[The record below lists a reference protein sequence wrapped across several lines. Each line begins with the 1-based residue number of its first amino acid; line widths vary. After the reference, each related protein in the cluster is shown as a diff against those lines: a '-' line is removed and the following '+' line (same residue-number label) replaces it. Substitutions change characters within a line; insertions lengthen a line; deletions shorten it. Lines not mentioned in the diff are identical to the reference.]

1 MAPLATGTISLVDM
15 NDAIVSGTAPANPT
29 VGTLWLDTSV
39 TPNMMKKWG
48 GSSWVDIGE
57 LDPNYSDTIENINK
71 SIDDITSD
79 SVIDYTERKILK
91 DRITEIIGYVIADN
105 ATTLPTASTLDNSGK
120 GELYTVRKQA
130 LNTGISTADT
140 TYIAVA
146 TQYTNLKTYLEGL
159 TPVDVWDLSTA
170 NKAKTIA
177 VTKSTFRDKF
187 LQYENAVNALVVAT
201 AAKQK
206 DNSDAADKKGQDALD
221 DLGLYGEKW
230 TDAANKVGLWKY
242 KGDETKFNGGVVA
255 TGTVFAQSLLL
266 ADWTNL
272 VENPDFENDTIGEF
286 PNGYYPS
293 YEANRSKIR
302 VEDISGFQN
311 GNGSN
316 KALALDALSS
326 SNNSVYVNNLIPV
339 NPGEEMFIQAEGRYL
354 NEAGTGDGR
363 VGFLC
368 YDAKRK
374 SLNIWNTPLRWNE
387 STKPNYFVKKSGSF
401 VIPEGTAYLQFYM
414 SFSTNGETTNKFY
427 VDNLIWRR
435 KAGGDLIVDG
445 GIEGRH
451 VKAKSV
457 EFDKLSGGIAQF
469 GGAANG
475 NGRIEVYNE
484 NDELIAS
491 LDAAQGGFSDLYV
504 GNFDSPT
511 VVEYGADDINL
522 FVSDRLLEYNG
533 AIEPNDDNVGTS
545 WTAPLATVTEAIR
558 RIPKYYDGKATIN
571 VAYNSLMYESFEIS
585 GFLGSG
591 SINLSL
597 GSAKFYGNP
606 VIKNNL
612 LNIFSTGGTINGKK
626 LDYAVVSLL
635 RNSYVRLEKMK
646 VYGNGSSMNFDT
658 TAGFTEMDQCETYGA
673 DLGISSRYGGR
684 VFLTN
689 CKGSAI
695 TYGLHCY
702 GGDIFGQGTAPSGGN
717 NNIGEVAGGKVM
729 GSFTYGT
736 TSGGTMDAQPTTV
749 TINASSGDSW
759 RDNFGGQWYGQNEVV
774 QGKWGSYGI
783 YRGLWF
789 FSLPSLTGKT
799 ITKMRMYVHRKN
811 AGGNAAP
818 VTTYF
823 KPHTYTSK
831 PSGAPS
837 YQSPQTTAS
846 FNLNEGKWI
855 TIPTSFYAGFVSGSY
870 KGIGIYINSTN
881 QNYYAKF
888 DATAKL
894 EITYK

>member
-1 MAPLATGTISLVDM
+1 MAPLATGTFSLIDM
-15 NDAIVSGTAPANPT
+15 NDAIVSGTAPENPT

-48 GSSWVDIGE
+48 GSSWIDIGE

-105 ATTLPTASTLDNSGK
+105 ATTLPAAATLDSSGK
-120 GELYTVRKQA
+120 GEFYTVRKQA
-130 LNTGISTADT
+130 LNAGISAADT

-146 TQYTNLKTYLEGL
+146 TQYTSLKTYLEGL

-170 NKAKTIA
+170 NKSKTIA

-206 DNSDAADKKGQDALD
+206 DNSDAADQKGQDALD

-316 KALALDALSS
+316 KAMALDALSS

-339 NPGEEMFIQAEGRYL
+339 NPGEEMFIQAEARYL
-354 NEAGTGDGR
+354 NTAGAGDGR

-368 YDAKRK
+368 YDAKRQ

-387 STKPNYFVKKSGSF
+387 STKTTAFVKKSGSF
-401 VIPEGTAYLQFYM
+401 VVPEGTAYLQFYV

-457 EFDKLSGGIAQF
+457 SFDSLQGGIAQF
-469 GGAANG
+469 GGSSNG

-511 VVEYGADDINL
+511 VVEYGADDITL
-522 FVSDRLLEYNG
+522 FVSDRLLEYSG
-533 AIEPNDDNVGTS
+533 AIEPNDDNEGTG
-545 WTAPLATVTEAIR
+545 WTKPLATVTEAIR

-612 LNIFSTGGTINGKK
+612 LNIFSSGGTINGKK

-646 VYGNGSSMNFDT
+646 VYGNGSSMNYDT

-689 CKGSAI
+689 CKGSAA

-702 GGDIFGQGTAPSGGN
+702 GGDIFGQGTAPSGGTN
-717 NNIGEVAGGKVM
+717 TKGEVAGGQVR

-736 TSGGTMDAQPTTV
+736 TSGGAMDAQPTTV
-749 TINASSGDSW
+749 TITASSGDSW

-789 FSLPSLTGKT
+789 FSLPSLSGKT
-799 ITKMRMYVHRKN
+799 ITQIRMFVHRKK

-837 YQSPQTTAS
+837 YQSPQTTSS
-846 FNLNEGKWI
+846 FKPNEGKWI
-855 TIPTSFYAGFVSGSY
+855 TIPSSFYAGFVSGSY
-870 KGIGIYINSTN
+870 KGIGIYINSTS

>member
-105 ATTLPTASTLDNSGK
+105 ATTLPAASTLDNSGK

-130 LNTGISTADT
+130 LNAGISTADT

-177 VTKSTFRDKF
+177 VTKSTFRDRF

-242 KGDETKFNGGVVA
+242 KGDETKFNGGSVA
-255 TGTVFAQSLLL
+255 TGTIFAQSLLL

-326 SNNSVYVNNLIPV
+326 SNNSIYVNNLIPV

-354 NEAGTGDGR
+354 NTAGSGDGR

-368 YDAKRK
+368 YDAKRQ
-374 SLNIWNTPLRWNE
+374 SLNVWNTPLRWNE
-387 STKPNYFVKKSGSF
+387 STKTTAFVKKSGSF
-401 VIPEGTAYLQFYM
+401 VVPEGTAYLQFYA

-427 VDNLIWRR
+427 VDNFIWRR

-457 EFDKLSGGIAQF
+457 SFDSLQGGIAQF
-469 GGAANG
+469 GGSSNG

-511 VVEYGADDINL
+511 VVEYGADDMNL

-597 GSAKFYGNP
+597 GSSKFYGNP

-658 TAGFTEMDQCETYGA
+658 SAGFTEMDQCETYGA

-689 CKGSAI
+689 CKGSAT

-717 NNIGEVAGGKVM
+717 NNKGEVAGGQVR
-729 GSFTYGT
+729 GAFTYGT
-736 TSGGTMDAQPTTV
+736 TTGGTMDAQPTTV

-789 FSLPSLTGKT
+789 FSLPSLSGKT
-799 ITKMRMYVHRKN
+799 ITQIRMFVHRKK

-831 PSGAPS
+831 PSGVPS

-846 FNLNEGKWI
+846 FKPNEGKWI
-855 TIPTSFYAGFVSGSY
+855 TIPSSFYAGFVSGSY

>member
-1 MAPLATGTISLVDM
+1 MAPLATGTFSLMDM
-15 NDAIVSGTAPANPT
+15 NDAIVSGTAPTNPT

-105 ATTLPTASTLDNSGK
+105 ATTLPAAATLDSSGK
-120 GELYTVRKQA
+120 GEFYTVRKQA
-130 LNTGISTADT
+130 LNVGIQTADT
-140 TYIAVA
+140 TYSAVA
-146 TQYTNLKTYLEGL
+146 TQYNNLKTYLEGL
-159 TPVDVWDLSTA
+159 TPVKVWDLSTA
-170 NKAKTIA
+170 NKSKTIP

-187 LQYENAVNALVVAT
+187 LQYENAINALIVAT

-206 DNSDAADKKGQDALD
+206 DNSDAADQKGQDALD

-242 KGDETKFNGGVVA
+242 KGDENRFNGNVIA
-255 TGTVFAQSLLL
+255 SGTIFAQSLLL

-293 YEANRSKIR
+293 YEANRYKIR

-339 NPGEEMFIQAEGRYL
+339 NPGEEMFIQAEARYL
-354 NEAGTGDGR
+354 NTAGAGDGR

-368 YDAKRK
+368 YDAKRQ

-387 STKPNYFVKKSGSF
+387 STKTTAFVKKTGSF
-401 VIPEGTAYLQFYM
+401 VVPEGTAYLQFYM

-469 GGAANG
+469 GGAGNG

-484 NDELIAS
+484 KDELIAS

-511 VVEYGADDINL
+511 VVEYSADDITL
-522 FVSDRLLEYNG
+522 FVSDRLLEYSG
-533 AIEPNDDNVGTS
+533 AIEPNDDNEGTG
-545 WTAPLATVTEAIR
+545 WTKPLATVTEAIR
-558 RIPKYYDGKATIN
+558 RIPKYYDGTATIN

-585 GFLGSG
+585 GFIGSG

-597 GSAKFYGNP
+597 GSSKFYGNP

-612 LNIFSTGGTINGKK
+612 LNVFSTGGTINGKK

-646 VYGNGSSMNFDT
+646 VYGNGSSMNYDT
-658 TAGFTEMDQCETYGA
+658 TAGFTEMIDCETYGA

-684 VFLTN
+684 VFISN
-689 CKGSAI
+689 CKGSAA

-702 GGDIFGQGTAPSGGN
+702 GGDIFGQGTAPSGGTN
-717 NNIGEVAGGKVM
+717 TKGEVAGGQVR
-729 GSFTYGT
+729 GAFNYGT

-749 TINASSGDSW
+749 TIAASSGDSW

-818 VTTYF
+818 VTMYF

-846 FNLNEGKWI
+846 FKLNEGKWI
-855 TIPTSFYAGFVSGSY
+855 TIPSSFYAGFVSGSY
-870 KGIGIYINSTN
+870 KGIGIYINSTS

-888 DATAKL
+888 DATTKL

>member
-29 VGTLWLDTSV
+29 VGTLWLDTSA

-105 ATTLPTASTLDNSGK
+105 ATTLPAASTLDSSGK

-130 LNTGISTADT
+130 LNAGISTADT
-140 TYIAVA
+140 TYIEVA

-170 NKAKTIA
+170 NKTKTIA

-187 LQYENAVNALVVAT
+187 LQYENAVNALVIAT

-242 KGDETKFNGGVVA
+242 KGDETKFNGGSVA
-255 TGTVFAQSLLL
+255 TGTIFAQALLL

-326 SNNSVYVNNLIPV
+326 SNNSIYVNNLIPV

-354 NEAGTGDGR
+354 NTAGSGDGR

-368 YDAKRK
+368 YDAKRQ

-387 STKPNYFVKKSGSF
+387 STKTTAFVKKSGSF
-401 VIPEGTAYLQFYM
+401 AVPEGTAYLQFYM
-414 SFSTNGETTNKFY
+414 SFSSNGETTNKFY

-457 EFDKLSGGIAQF
+457 SFDSLQGGIAQF
-469 GGAANG
+469 GGSSNG

-522 FVSDRLLEYNG
+522 FVSDRLLEYSG
-533 AIEPNDDNVGTS
+533 AIEPNDDNEGTG
-545 WTAPLATVTEAIR
+545 WTKPLATVTEAIR

-658 TAGFTEMDQCETYGA
+658 SAGFTEMDQCETYGA

-689 CKGSAI
+689 CKGSAT

-717 NNIGEVAGGKVM
+717 NNKGEVAGGQVR
-729 GSFTYGT
+729 GAFTYGT
-736 TSGGTMDAQPTTV
+736 TTGGTMDAQPTTV
-749 TINASSGDSW
+749 TISASSGDSW

-789 FSLPSLTGKT
+789 FSLPSLSGKT
-799 ITKMRMYVHRKN
+799 ITQIRMFVHRKK

-846 FNLNEGKWI
+846 FKPHEGKWI
-855 TIPTSFYAGFVSGSY
+855 TIPSSFYAGFVSGSY

>member
-1 MAPLATGTISLVDM
+1 MAPLATGTFSLIDM

-105 ATTLPTASTLDNSGK
+105 ATTLPAASTLDSSGK

-130 LNTGISTADT
+130 LNAGISTADT
-140 TYIAVA
+140 TYIEVA

-187 LQYENAVNALVVAT
+187 LQYENAVNALVIAT

-242 KGDETKFNGGVVA
+242 KGDETKFNGESVA
-255 TGTVFAQSLLL
+255 TGTIFAQALLL

-302 VEDISGFQN
+302 IEDISSFQN

-326 SNNSVYVNNLIPV
+326 SNNSIYVNNLIPV

-354 NEAGTGDGR
+354 NTAGSGDGR

-368 YDAKRK
+368 YDAKRQ

-387 STKPNYFVKKSGSF
+387 STKTTAFVKKSGSF
-401 VIPEGTAYLQFYM
+401 VVPEGTAYLQFYM

-457 EFDKLSGGIAQF
+457 SFDSLQGGIAQF
-469 GGAANG
+469 GGSGG
-475 NGRIEVYNE
+475 NGRIEVYNA

-511 VVEYGADDINL
+511 VVEYSADDITL
-522 FVSDRLLEYNG
+522 FVSDRLLEYSG
-533 AIEPNDDNVGTS
+533 AIEPNDDNEGTG
-545 WTAPLATVTEAIR
+545 WTKPLATVTEAIR
-558 RIPKYYDGKATIN
+558 RIPKYYDGTATIN

-585 GFLGSG
+585 GFIGSG

-597 GSAKFYGNP
+597 GSSKFYGNP

-612 LNIFSTGGTINGKK
+612 LNVFSTGGTINGKK

-646 VYGNGSSMNFDT
+646 VYGNGSSMNYDT
-658 TAGFTEMDQCETYGA
+658 TAGFTEMIDCETYGA

-684 VFLTN
+684 VFISN
-689 CKGSAI
+689 CKGSAA

-702 GGDIFGQGTAPSGGN
+702 GGDIFGQGTAPSGGTN
-717 NNIGEVAGGKVM
+717 TKGEVAGGQVR
-729 GSFTYGT
+729 GAFTYGT

-749 TINASSGDSW
+749 TIAAISGDSW

-811 AGGNAAP
+811 AGGNSAS

-846 FNLNEGKWI
+846 FKLNEGKWI
-855 TIPTSFYAGFVSGSY
+855 TIPSSFYAGFVSGSY
-870 KGIGIYINSTN
+870 KGIGIYISSTS

>member
-1 MAPLATGTISLVDM
+1 MTIIASGTMTLTDL
-15 NDAIVSGTAPANPT
+15 NDAIIAGTAPSNPA
-29 VGTLWLDTSV
+29 VNTLWIDTSV
-39 TPNMMKKWG
+39 TPNMLKKWS
-48 GSSWVDIGE
+48 GSAWINVGE
-57 LDPNYSDTIENINK
+57 LDPDYSDTIENINK

-91 DRITEIIGYVIADN
+91 DRITKIIGYVIADN
-105 ATTLPTASTLDNSGK
+105 ATTLPAASTLDSSGK
-120 GELYTVRKQA
+120 GEFYTVRKQA
-130 LNTGISTADT
+130 LNAGIPSPDT
-140 TYIAVA
+140 TYAAVA
-146 TQYTNLKTYLEGL
+146 TQYTNLKTYLESL

-170 NKAKTIA
+170 NKSKTIA

-187 LQYENAVNALVVAT
+187 LQYDNAVNALVAAT

-206 DNSDAADKKGQDALD
+206 SNSDAADQKGQSALD
-221 DLGLYGEKW
+221 DLGLNSEKW
-230 TDAANKVGLWKY
+230 SDAANKVGLWKY
-242 KGDETKFNGGVVA
+242 KGDENKFNGNVVA
-255 TGTVFAQSLLL
+255 TRTLFATALLL
-266 ADWTNL
+266 SDWTNL
-272 VENPDFENDTIGEF
+272 IENPDFEEDKIGSIPAGF
-286 PNGYYPS
+286 NSTTGV
-293 YEANRSKIR
+293 R
-302 VEDISGFQN
+302 VADISGFTN

-316 KALALDALSS
+316 KALEIDAYAT
-326 SNNSVYVNNLIPV
+326 SNNSIYVSNLIPV
-339 NPGEEMFIQAEGRYL
+339 KEGEVFFLAAEGRYL
-354 NEAGTGDGR
+354 NTAGSGTGRLGFLRYDGKKQSLNSWQTPITWSGTKTTTFTDMSATYTVPAGTG
-363 VGFLC
+363 
-368 YDAKRK
+368 
-374 SLNIWNTPLRWNE
+374 
-387 STKPNYFVKKSGSF
+387 
-401 VIPEGTAYLQFYM
+401 YLQVYAT
-414 SFSTNGETTNKFY
+414 FSNNGETTNKFY
-427 VDNLIWRR
+427 IDNLRMRR
-435 KAGGDLIVDG
+435 MANAELIVDG
-445 GIEGRH
+445 IIEGRH
-451 VKAKSV
+451 IKAGSV
-457 EFDKLSGGIAQF
+457 EFGVLSGGIAKF
-469 GGAANG
+469 GGSGNG
-475 NGRIEVYNE
+475 NGKVEVYNE

-491 LDAAQGGFSDLYV
+491 LDASQGGFSDLYV
-504 GNFDSPT
+504 GNFESPT
-511 VVEYGADDINL
+511 VVEYSADDINL
-522 FVSDRLLEYNG
+522 FVSDRLLEYAG
-533 AIEPNDDNVGTS
+533 AIEPNDDNEGTG
-545 WTAPLATVTEAIR
+545 WTKPLSTVTEAIR

-597 GSAKFYGNP
+597 GSSKFYGNP

-635 RNSYVRLEKMK
+635 RNAYVRLEKMK

-689 CKGSAI
+689 CKGSAT

-736 TSGGTMDAQPTTV
+736 TTGGTMDAQPTTV

-789 FSLPSLTGKT
+789 FSLPSLSGKT
-799 ITKMRMYVHRKN
+799 ITQIRMFVHRKK

-846 FNLNEGKWI
+846 FKPNEGKWI
-855 TIPTSFYAGFVSGSY
+855 TIPSSFYAGFVSGSY

>member
-1 MAPLATGTISLVDM
+1 MTIIASGTMTLTDL
-15 NDAIVSGTAPANPT
+15 NDAIIAGTAPSNPT
-29 VGTLWLDTSV
+29 VNTLWIDTSI
-39 TPNMMKKWG
+39 TPNMLKKWS
-48 GSSWVDIGE
+48 GSAWVNVGE
-57 LDPNYSDTIENINK
+57 LDPDYSDTIENINK

-91 DRITEIIGYVIADN
+91 DRITKIIGYVIADN
-105 ATTLPTASTLDNSGK
+105 ATTLPAVSTLDSSAK
-120 GELYTVRKQA
+120 GEFYTVRKQA
-130 LNTGISTADT
+130 LNAGIPSPDA
-140 TYIAVA
+140 TYAAVA

-170 NKAKTIA
+170 NKSKTIA

-187 LQYENAVNALVVAT
+187 LQYDNAVNNLIAAT

-206 DNSDAADKKGQDALD
+206 SNSDAADQKGQSALD
-221 DLGLYGEKW
+221 DLGLNSEKW
-230 TDAANKVGLWKY
+230 SDAANKVGLWKY
-242 KGDETKFNGGVVA
+242 KGDENKFNGNVVA
-255 TGTVFAQSLLL
+255 TRTLFATALLL
-266 ADWTNL
+266 SDWTNL
-272 VENPDFENDTIGEF
+272 IENPDFEGDTIGSIPAGF
-286 PNGYYPS
+286 NSTTGV
-293 YEANRSKIR
+293 R
-302 VEDISGFQN
+302 VADISGFTN

-316 KALALDALSS
+316 KALEIDAYDT
-326 SNNSVYVNNLIPV
+326 SNNSIYVSNLIPV
-339 NPGEEMFIQAEGRYL
+339 KEGEVFFLAAEGRYL
-354 NEAGTGDGR
+354 NTAGSGTGRLGFLRYDRKKQSLNSWQTPITWSGTKTTTFTDMSATYTVPAGTG
-363 VGFLC
+363 
-368 YDAKRK
+368 
-374 SLNIWNTPLRWNE
+374 
-387 STKPNYFVKKSGSF
+387 
-401 VIPEGTAYLQFYM
+401 YLQVYAT
-414 SFSTNGETTNKFY
+414 FSNNGETTNKFY
-427 VDNLIWRR
+427 IDNLRMRR
-435 KAGGDLIVDG
+435 MANAELIVDG
-445 GIEGRH
+445 IIEGRH
-451 VKAKSV
+451 IKAGSV
-457 EFDKLSGGIAQF
+457 EFGVLSGGIAKF
-469 GGAANG
+469 GGSGNG
-475 NGRIEVYNE
+475 NGKVEVYNE

-491 LDAAQGGFSDLYV
+491 LDASQGGFSDLYV
-504 GNFDSPT
+504 GNFESPT
-511 VVEYGADDINL
+511 VVEYSADDINL
-522 FVSDRLLEYNG
+522 FVSDRLLEYAG
-533 AIEPNDDNVGTS
+533 AIEPNDDNEGTG
-545 WTAPLATVTEAIR
+545 WTKPLSTVTEAIR

-597 GSAKFYGNP
+597 GSSKFYGNP

-635 RNSYVRLEKMK
+635 RNAYVRLEKMK

-684 VFLTN
+684 AFLTN
-689 CKGSAI
+689 CKGSAT

-729 GSFTYGT
+729 GSFNYGT
-736 TSGGTMDAQPTTV
+736 TTGGTMDAQPTTV
-749 TINASSGDSW
+749 TIAASSGDSW

-789 FSLPSLTGKT
+789 FSLPALSGKT
-799 ITKMRMYVHRKN
+799 ITQIRMYVHRKN
-811 AGGNAAP
+811 AGGNSAA

-846 FNLNEGKWI
+846 FKLNEGKWI
-855 TIPTSFYAGFVSGSY
+855 TIPSSFYAGFVSGSY

>member
-1 MAPLATGTISLVDM
+1 MAPLATGTFSLVDM
-15 NDAIVSGTAPANPT
+15 NDAIVSGTAPTNPT

-48 GSSWVDIGE
+48 GSSWIDIGE
-57 LDPNYSDTIENINK
+57 LDPNYSDTIEDITK

-91 DRITEIIGYVIADN
+91 DGITQIIGYVIADN
-105 ATTLPTASTLDNSGK
+105 ATTLPAASTLDSSGK
-120 GELYTVRKQA
+120 GEFYTVRKQA
-130 LNTGISTADT
+130 LNAGIQTADT
-140 TYIAVA
+140 IYSAVA
-146 TQYTNLKTYLEGL
+146 TQYNNLKTYLEGL
-159 TPVDVWDLSTA
+159 TPVKVWDLSTA
-170 NKAKTIA
+170 NKSKTIS

-187 LQYENAVNALVVAT
+187 LQYGNAINALIVAI
-201 AAKQK
+201 ASKQK
-206 DNSDAADKKGQDALD
+206 DNSDAADQKGQDALD

-242 KGDETKFNGGVVA
+242 KGDENRFNGNVIA
-255 TGTVFAQSLLL
+255 SGTIFAQSLLL

-339 NPGEEMFIQAEGRYL
+339 NPGEEMFIQAEARYL
-354 NEAGTGDGR
+354 NTAGTGDGR

-368 YDAKRK
+368 YDAKRQ

-387 STKPNYFVKKSGSF
+387 STKTTAFVKKTGSF
-401 VIPEGTAYLQFYM
+401 VVPEGTAYLQFYV

-469 GGAANG
+469 GGAGNG

-484 NDELIAS
+484 KDELIAS

-511 VVEYGADDINL
+511 VVEYSADDITL
-522 FVSDRLLEYNG
+522 FVSDRLLEYSG
-533 AIEPNDDNVGTS
+533 AIEPNDDNEGTG
-545 WTAPLATVTEAIR
+545 WTKPLATVTEAIR
-558 RIPKYYDGKATIN
+558 RIPKYYDGTATIN

-585 GFLGSG
+585 GFIGSG

-597 GSAKFYGNP
+597 GSSKFYGNP

-612 LNIFSTGGTINGKK
+612 LNVFSTGGTINGKK

-646 VYGNGSSMNFDT
+646 VYGNGSSMNYDT
-658 TAGFTEMDQCETYGA
+658 TAGFTEMIECETYGA

-684 VFLTN
+684 VFISN
-689 CKGSAI
+689 CKGSAA

-702 GGDIFGQGTAPSGGN
+702 GGDIFGQGTAPSGGTN
-717 NNIGEVAGGKVM
+717 TKGEVAGGQVR
-729 GSFTYGT
+729 GAFNYGT

-749 TINASSGDSW
+749 TIAASSGDSW

-811 AGGNAAP
+811 AGGNSAA

-846 FNLNEGKWI
+846 FKLNEGKWI
-855 TIPTSFYAGFVSGSY
+855 TIPSSFYAGFVSGSY
-870 KGIGIYINSTN
+870 KGIGIYINSTS

>member
-15 NDAIVSGTAPANPT
+15 NDAIVSGTAPENPT

-71 SIDDITSD
+71 SIDDITND

-105 ATTLPTASTLDNSGK
+105 ATTLPAASTLDSSGK
-120 GELYTVRKQA
+120 GEFYTVRKQA
-130 LNTGISTADT
+130 LNAGISTADA

-177 VTKSTFRDKF
+177 VTKSTFRDRF

-242 KGDETKFNGGVVA
+242 KGDETKFNGAVVA

-293 YEANRSKIR
+293 YEANRSKMR

-316 KALALDALSS
+316 KALAIDALSS
-326 SNNSVYVNNLIPV
+326 SNNSIYVNNLIPV

-354 NEAGTGDGR
+354 NTAGSGDGR

-368 YDAKRK
+368 YDAKRQ
-374 SLNIWNTPLRWNE
+374 SLNIWNTPLRWTE
-387 STKPNYFVKKSGSF
+387 STKRTAFVKKSGSF
-401 VIPEGTAYLQFYM
+401 VVPEGTAYLQFYM
-414 SFSTNGETTNKFY
+414 SFSSNGETTNKFY

-457 EFDKLSGGIAQF
+457 SFDSLQGGIAQF
-469 GGAANG
+469 GGSGG
-475 NGRIEVYNE
+475 NGRIEVYNA

-511 VVEYGADDINL
+511 VVEYSADDITL

-533 AIEPNDDNVGTS
+533 AIEPNDDNEGTG
-545 WTAPLATVTEAIR
+545 WTKPLATMTEAIR
-558 RIPKYYDGKATIN
+558 RIPKYYDGTATIN

-585 GFLGSG
+585 GFIGSG

-597 GSAKFYGNP
+597 GSSKFYGNP

-612 LNIFSTGGTINGKK
+612 LNVFSTGGTINGKK

-646 VYGNGSSMNFDT
+646 VYGNGSSMNYDT
-658 TAGFTEMDQCETYGA
+658 TAGFTEMIDCETYGA

-684 VFLTN
+684 VFISN
-689 CKGSAI
+689 CKGSAA

-702 GGDIFGQGTAPSGGN
+702 GGDIFGQGTAPSGGTN
-717 NNIGEVAGGKVM
+717 TKGEVAGGQVR
-729 GSFTYGT
+729 GAFNYGT

-749 TINASSGDSW
+749 TIAASSGDSW

-831 PSGAPS
+831 SSGAPS

-846 FNLNEGKWI
+846 FKLNEGKWI
-855 TIPTSFYAGFVSGSY
+855 TIPSSFYAGFVSGSY
-870 KGIGIYINSTN
+870 KGIGIYINSTS

>member
-1 MAPLATGTISLVDM
+1 MTIIASGTMTLTDL
-15 NDAIVSGTAPANPT
+15 NDAIIAGTAPSNPAIN
-29 VGTLWLDTSV
+29 TLWIDTSI
-39 TPNMMKKWG
+39 TPNMLKKWS
-48 GSSWVDIGE
+48 GSAWVNVGE
-57 LDPNYSDTIENINK
+57 LDPDYSETIENINK

-91 DRITEIIGYVIADN
+91 DRITKIIGYVIADN
-105 ATTLPTASTLDNSGK
+105 ATTLPAVSTLDSSGK
-120 GELYTVRKQA
+120 GEFYTVRKQA
-130 LNTGISTADT
+130 LNAGIPAPDA
-140 TYIAVA
+140 TYAAVA
-146 TQYTNLKTYLEGL
+146 TQYTNLKTYLESL

-170 NKAKTIA
+170 NKSKTIA

-187 LQYENAVNALVVAT
+187 LQYDNAVNDLIAAT

-206 DNSDAADKKGQDALD
+206 NNSDAADQKGQDALD
-221 DLGLYGEKW
+221 DLGLNSEKW

-302 VEDISGFQN
+302 VENISGFQN

-316 KALALDALSS
+316 KALALDALSNT
-326 SNNSVYVNNLIPV
+326 NNSIYVNNLIPV
-339 NPGEEMFIQAEGRYL
+339 NPGEEMFIQAEARYL
-354 NEAGTGDGR
+354 NTVGTGDGR

-368 YDAKRK
+368 YDAKRQ

-387 STKPNYFVKKSGSF
+387 STKTTSFVKKSGSF
-401 VIPEGTAYLQFYM
+401 VVPEGTAYLQFYM
-414 SFSTNGETTNKFY
+414 SFSNNGETTNKFY

-457 EFDKLSGGIAQF
+457 SFDSLQGGIAQF
-469 GGAANG
+469 GGSSNG

-511 VVEYGADDINL
+511 VVEYSADDITL
-522 FVSDRLLEYNG
+522 FVSDRLLEYTG
-533 AIEPNDDNVGTS
+533 AIEPNDDNAGTS

-585 GFLGSG
+585 GFIGSG

-597 GSAKFYGNP
+597 SSSKFYGNP

-612 LNIFSTGGTINGKK
+612 INIFSTGGTINGKK

-635 RNSYVRLEKMK
+635 RNAYVRLEKMK
-646 VYGNGSSMNFDT
+646 VYGNGSSMNYDT
-658 TAGFTEMDQCETYGA
+658 TAGFTEMIECETYGA

-684 VFLTN
+684 VFISN
-689 CKGSAI
+689 CKGSAA

-702 GGDIFGQGTAPSGGN
+702 GGDIFGQGTAPNGGTN
-717 NNIGEVAGGKVM
+717 TKGEVAGGQVR
-729 GSFTYGT
+729 GAFTYGT

-749 TINASSGDSW
+749 TIAASSGDSW
-759 RDNFGGQWYGQNEVV
+759 RDNFGGHWYGQNEVV

-811 AGGNAAP
+811 AGGNSAA

-831 PSGAPS
+831 SSGAPS

-846 FNLNEGKWI
+846 FKLNEGKWI
-855 TIPTSFYAGFVSGSY
+855 TIPSSFYAGFVSGSY

>member
-1 MAPLATGTISLVDM
+1 MAPLATGTFSLIDM
-15 NDAIVSGTAPANPT
+15 NDAIVSGTAPENPT

-105 ATTLPTASTLDNSGK
+105 ATTLPAASTLDSSGK

-130 LNTGISTADT
+130 LNAGISAADT

-206 DNSDAADKKGQDALD
+206 DNSDAADQKGQDALD

-242 KGDETKFNGGVVA
+242 KGDETKFNGAVVA

-316 KALALDALSS
+316 KALAIDALSS
-326 SNNSVYVNNLIPV
+326 SNNSIYVNNLIPV

-354 NEAGTGDGR
+354 NTAGSGDGR

-368 YDAKRK
+368 YDAKRQ
-374 SLNIWNTPLRWNE
+374 SLNIWNTPLRWTE
-387 STKPNYFVKKSGSF
+387 STKTTAFVKKSGSF
-401 VIPEGTAYLQFYM
+401 VVPEGTAYLQFYM
-414 SFSTNGETTNKFY
+414 SFSSNGETTNKFY

-457 EFDKLSGGIAQF
+457 SFDSLQGGIAQF
-469 GGAANG
+469 GGSSNG

-522 FVSDRLLEYNG
+522 FVSDRLLEYSG
-533 AIEPNDDNVGTS
+533 AIEPNDDNAGTG
-545 WTAPLATVTEAIR
+545 WTKPLATVTEAIR

-591 SINLSL
+591 SITLSL

-612 LNIFSTGGTINGKK
+612 LNIFFTGGTINGKK

-635 RNSYVRLEKMK
+635 RNSYVKLEKMK
-646 VYGNGSSMNFDT
+646 VYGNGSSMNYDT

-689 CKGSAI
+689 CKGSAA

-702 GGDIFGQGTAPSGGN
+702 GGDIFGQGTAPNGGTN
-717 NNIGEVAGGKVM
+717 TKGEVAGGQVR
-729 GSFTYGT
+729 GAFTYGT

-749 TINASSGDSW
+749 TITASSGDSW

-789 FSLPSLTGKT
+789 FSLPSLSGKT
-799 ITKMRMYVHRKN
+799 ITQIRMYVHRKN

-846 FNLNEGKWI
+846 FKLNEGKWI
-855 TIPTSFYAGFVSGSY
+855 TIPSSFYAGFVSGSY

>member
-1 MAPLATGTISLVDM
+1 MTIIASGTMTLTDL
-15 NDAIVSGTAPANPT
+15 NDAIIAGTAPSNPA
-29 VGTLWLDTSV
+29 VNTLWIDTSI
-39 TPNMMKKWG
+39 TPNMLKKWS
-48 GSSWVDIGE
+48 GSAWINVGE
-57 LDPNYSDTIENINK
+57 LDPDYSDTIENINK

-91 DRITEIIGYVIADN
+91 DRITKIIGYVIADN
-105 ATTLPTASTLDNSGK
+105 ATTLPAVSTLDSSGK
-120 GELYTVRKQA
+120 GEFYTVRKQA
-130 LNTGISTADT
+130 LNAGIPSPDA
-140 TYIAVA
+140 TYTAVA
-146 TQYTNLKTYLEGL
+146 TQYTNLKTYLESL

-170 NKAKTIA
+170 NKSKTIP

-187 LQYENAVNALVVAT
+187 LQYDNAVNALVAAT

-206 DNSDAADKKGQDALD
+206 SNSDAADQKGQSALD
-221 DLGLYGEKW
+221 DLGLNSEKW
-230 TDAANKVGLWKY
+230 SDAANKVGLWKY
-242 KGDETKFNGGVVA
+242 KGDENKFNGNVVA
-255 TGTVFAQSLLL
+255 TRTLFATALLL
-266 ADWTNL
+266 SDWTNL
-272 VENPDFENDTIGEF
+272 IENPDFEEDTIGSIPAGF
-286 PNGYYPS
+286 NSTTGV
-293 YEANRSKIR
+293 R
-302 VEDISGFQN
+302 VADISGFTN

-316 KALALDALSS
+316 KALEIDAYAT
-326 SNNSVYVNNLIPV
+326 SNNSIYVSNLIPV
-339 NPGEEMFIQAEGRYL
+339 KEGEVFFLAAEGRYL
-354 NEAGTGDGR
+354 NTAGSGTGRLGFLRYDGKKQSLNSWQTPITWSGTKNTTFTDMSATYTVPAGTG
-363 VGFLC
+363 
-368 YDAKRK
+368 
-374 SLNIWNTPLRWNE
+374 
-387 STKPNYFVKKSGSF
+387 
-401 VIPEGTAYLQFYM
+401 YLQVYAT
-414 SFSTNGETTNKFY
+414 FSNNGETTNKFY
-427 VDNLIWRR
+427 IDNLRMRR
-435 KAGGDLIVDG
+435 MANAELIVDG
-445 GIEGRH
+445 IIEGRH
-451 VKAKSV
+451 IKAGSV
-457 EFDKLSGGIAQF
+457 EFGVLSGGIAKF
-469 GGAANG
+469 GGSGNG
-475 NGRIEVYNE
+475 NGKVEVYNE

-491 LDAAQGGFSDLYV
+491 LDASQGGFSDLYV
-504 GNFDSPT
+504 GNFESPT
-511 VVEYGADDINL
+511 VVEYSADDINL
-522 FVSDRLLEYNG
+522 FVSDRLLEYAG
-533 AIEPNDDNVGTS
+533 AIEPNDDNEGTG
-545 WTAPLATVTEAIR
+545 WTKPLSTVTEAIR

-585 GFLGSG
+585 GFLGAG

-597 GSAKFYGNP
+597 GSSKFYGNP

-635 RNSYVRLEKMK
+635 RNAYVRLEKMK

-689 CKGSAI
+689 CKGSAT

-736 TSGGTMDAQPTTV
+736 TTGGTMDAQPTTV

-789 FSLPSLTGKT
+789 FSLPSLSGKT
-799 ITKMRMYVHRKN
+799 ITQIRMFVHRKK

-837 YQSPQTTAS
+837 HQSPQTTAS
-846 FNLNEGKWI
+846 FKPNEGKWI
-855 TIPTSFYAGFVSGSY
+855 TIPSSFYAGFVSGSY

>member
-1 MAPLATGTISLVDM
+1 MTIIASGTMTLTDL
-15 NDAIVSGTAPANPT
+15 NDAIIAGTAPSNPA
-29 VGTLWLDTSV
+29 VNTLWIDTSV
-39 TPNMMKKWG
+39 TPNMLKKWS
-48 GSSWVDIGE
+48 GSVWVNVGE
-57 LDPNYSDTIENINK
+57 LDPDYSDTIKDINK

-91 DRITEIIGYVIADN
+91 DRITKIIGYVIADN
-105 ATTLPTASTLDNSGK
+105 ATTLPAASTLDSSGK
-120 GELYTVRKQA
+120 GEFYTVRKQA
-130 LNTGISTADT
+130 LNAGIPSPDA
-140 TYIAVA
+140 TYAAVA

-170 NKAKTIA
+170 NKSKTIA

-187 LQYENAVNALVVAT
+187 LQYDNAVNALVAAT

-206 DNSDAADKKGQDALD
+206 SNSDAADQKGQDALD
-221 DLGLYGEKW
+221 DLGLNSEKW

-242 KGDETKFNGGVVA
+242 KEDENKFNGNVVA
-255 TGTVFAQSLLL
+255 TRTLFATALLL
-266 ADWTNL
+266 SDWTNL
-272 VENPDFENDTIGEF
+272 IENPDFEGDTIGSIPAGF
-286 PNGYYPS
+286 NNTTGV
-293 YEANRSKIR
+293 R
-302 VEDISGFQN
+302 VADISGFTN

-316 KALALDALSS
+316 KALEIDAYDT
-326 SNNSVYVNNLIPV
+326 SNNSIYVSNLIPV
-339 NPGEEMFIQAEGRYL
+339 KEGEVFFLAAEGRYL
-354 NEAGTGDGR
+354 NTAGSGTGRLGFLRYDGKKQSLNSWQTPIIWSGTKTTTFTDMSATYTVPAGTG
-363 VGFLC
+363 
-368 YDAKRK
+368 
-374 SLNIWNTPLRWNE
+374 
-387 STKPNYFVKKSGSF
+387 
-401 VIPEGTAYLQFYM
+401 YLQVYAT
-414 SFSTNGETTNKFY
+414 FSNNGETTNKFY
-427 VDNLIWRR
+427 IDNLRMRR
-435 KAGGDLIVDG
+435 MANAELIVDG
-445 GIEGRH
+445 IIEGRH
-451 VKAKSV
+451 IKAGSV
-457 EFDKLSGGIAQF
+457 EFGVLSGGIAKF
-469 GGAANG
+469 GGSGNG
-475 NGRIEVYNE
+475 NGKVEVYNE

-491 LDAAQGGFSDLYV
+491 LDASQGGFSDLYV
-504 GNFDSPT
+504 GNFESPT
-511 VVEYGADDINL
+511 VVEYRADDINL
-522 FVSDRLLEYNG
+522 FVSDRLLEYTG

-558 RIPKYYDGKATIN
+558 RIPKYYDGTATIN

-585 GFLGSG
+585 GFIGSG

-597 GSAKFYGNP
+597 SSSKFYGNP

-612 LNIFSTGGTINGKK
+612 INIFSTGGTINGKK

-635 RNSYVRLEKMK
+635 RNAYVRLERMK
-646 VYGNGSSMNFDT
+646 VYGNGSSMNYDT
-658 TAGFTEMDQCETYGA
+658 TAGFTEMIDCETYGA

-684 VFLTN
+684 VFLSN
-689 CKGSAI
+689 CKGSAA

-702 GGDIFGQGTAPSGGN
+702 GGDIFGQGTAPNGGTN
-717 NNIGEVAGGKVM
+717 TKGEVAGGQVR
-729 GSFTYGT
+729 GAFTYGT

-749 TINASSGDSW
+749 TISASSGDSW

-789 FSLPSLTGKT
+789 FPLASLTGKT
-799 ITKMRMYVHRKN
+799 ITKIRMYVHRKN

-846 FNLNEGKWI
+846 FKLNEGKWI
-855 TIPTSFYAGFVSGSY
+855 TIPSSFYAGFVSGSY
-870 KGIGIYINSTN
+870 KGIGIYINSTS

>member
-1 MAPLATGTISLVDM
+1 MAPLATGTFSLIDM
-15 NDAIVSGTAPANPT
+15 NDAIVSGTAPTNPT

-48 GSSWVDIGE
+48 GSSWIDIGE
-57 LDPNYSDTIENINK
+57 LDPNYSDTIENIHK

-105 ATTLPTASTLDNSGK
+105 ATTLPAASTLDSSGK
-120 GELYTVRKQA
+120 GEFYTVRKQA
-130 LNTGISTADT
+130 LNAGIQTADT
-140 TYIAVA
+140 TYSEVA

-159 TPVDVWDLSTA
+159 TPVDVWDLSTT
-170 NKAKTIA
+170 NKSKTIP

-187 LQYENAVNALVVAT
+187 LQYESAVNALIVAT

-206 DNSDAADKKGQDALD
+206 DNSDAADQKGQDALD
-221 DLGLYGEKW
+221 DLGLNGEKW

-242 KGDETKFNGGVVA
+242 KGDENRFNGNVIA
-255 TGTVFAQSLLL
+255 SGTIFAQSLLL

-326 SNNSVYVNNLIPV
+326 SNNSIYVNNLIPV

-354 NEAGTGDGR
+354 NTAGSGDGR

-368 YDAKRK
+368 YDAKRQ

-387 STKPNYFVKKSGSF
+387 STKTTAFVKKSGSF
-401 VIPEGTAYLQFYM
+401 VVPEGTAYLQFYM
-414 SFSTNGETTNKFY
+414 SFSSNGETTNKFY

-457 EFDKLSGGIAQF
+457 SFDSLQGGIAQF
-469 GGAANG
+469 GGSGG
-475 NGRIEVYNE
+475 NGRIEVYNA

-511 VVEYGADDINL
+511 VVEYSADDITL
-522 FVSDRLLEYNG
+522 FVSDRLLEYSG
-533 AIEPNDDNVGTS
+533 AIEPNDDNEGTG
-545 WTAPLATVTEAIR
+545 WTRPLATMTEAIR
-558 RIPKYYDGKATIN
+558 RIPKYYDGTATIN

-585 GFLGSG
+585 GFIGSG

-597 GSAKFYGNP
+597 GSSKFYGNP

-612 LNIFSTGGTINGKK
+612 LNVFSTGGTINGKK

-646 VYGNGSSMNFDT
+646 VYGNGSSMNYDT
-658 TAGFTEMDQCETYGA
+658 TAGFTEMIDCETYGA

-684 VFLTN
+684 VFISN
-689 CKGSAI
+689 CKGSAA

-702 GGDIFGQGTAPSGGN
+702 GGDIFGQGTAPSGGTN
-717 NNIGEVAGGKVM
+717 TKGEVAGGQVR
-729 GSFTYGT
+729 GAFNYGT

-749 TINASSGDSW
+749 TIAASSGDSW

-846 FNLNEGKWI
+846 FKLNEGKWI
-855 TIPTSFYAGFVSGSY
+855 TIPSSFYAGFVSGSY
-870 KGIGIYINSTN
+870 KGIGIYINSTS